1 MKGCENMLIFLV
13 LTSNKLVTV
22 IDTCFWLL
30 QIKPSQDTSLLMAK
44 NSTFQKFIEIGN
56 LTEAALIANS
66 FLLSVLQETSM
77 GFQERYKV
85 DLKRN
90 LLLKKWNKTSSLWSY
105 PKSKEFTERAK
116 HAKKREDNKEVV
128 LKYIII
134 MIIIINQ
141 LSKNRQI

>member
-13 LTSNKLVTV
+13 LISNKLVTV

-85 DLKRN
+85 HLKRN

-105 PKSKEFTERAK
+105 PKSKEFTESQTC
-116 HAKKREDNKEVV
+116 KKKKEDNKEVV
-128 LKYIII
+128 SKYIII

>member
-1 MKGCENMLIFLV
+1 MVPI
-13 LTSNKLVTV
+13 SNKLVTV

-30 QIKPSQDTSLLMAK
+30 QIKPSQNTNLLMAK

-105 PKSKEFTERAK
+105 PKSKEFTESQTC
-116 HAKKREDNKEVV
+116 KKKDNKEFV

-134 MIIIINQ
+134 MIIIIINQ

>member
-1 MKGCENMLIFLV
+1 MVLI
-13 LTSNKLVTV
+13 SNKLVTV

-85 DLKRN
+85 HLKRN

-105 PKSKEFTERAK
+105 PKSKEFTESQTCK
-116 HAKKREDNKEVV
+116 KKREDNKEIVS
-128 LKYIII
+128 KYIII

>member
-1 MKGCENMLIFLV
+1 MVLI
-13 LTSNKLVTV
+13 SNKLVTV

-85 DLKRN
+85 HLKRN

-105 PKSKEFTERAK
+105 PKSKEFTESQTWN
-116 HAKKREDNKEVV
+116 KKREDNKEFV

>member
-30 QIKPSQDTSLLMAK
+30 QIKPSQNTNLLMAK

-105 PKSKEFTERAK
+105 PKSKEFTESQTR
-116 HAKKREDNKEVV
+116 KKKKEDNKEFV
-128 LKYIII
+128 LKYIIMI
-134 MIIIINQ
+134 IIIINQ